1 MRIRNIALI
10 GMPGVGKSTI
20 GVVLAKNL
28 GMSFIDSDLV
38 IQEQEGKR
46 LCELIEEHGFD
57 GFLEI
62 EGRVNASF
70 YPKTAALLP
79 RSKQHFHLSQL
90 QQFWDKMKH

>member
-62 EGRVNASF
+62 EGRQVEVLF
-70 YPKTAALLP
+70 TA
-79 RSKQHFHLSQL
+79 RKQCGICVKSR
-90 QQFWDKMKH
+90 